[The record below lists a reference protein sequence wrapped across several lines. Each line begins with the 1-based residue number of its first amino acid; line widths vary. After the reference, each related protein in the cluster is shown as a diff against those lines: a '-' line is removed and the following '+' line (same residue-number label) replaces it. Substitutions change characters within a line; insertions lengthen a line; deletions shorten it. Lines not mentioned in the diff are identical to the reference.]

1 MHSDHRL
8 LSQLSRRAFLRST
21 AAVAA
26 LAPLRRVARATS
38 PLKQD
43 GFAYVAC
50 RSRTGSED
58 DSLQVSFLRGGRWT
72 AIQRL
77 PTRAPACVVLSPDE
91 QTLYVANEIG
101 THEGLPR
108 GTVEAFR
115 VDPSD
120 GQLSLLSRQALSLAA
135 TYPRRMALS
144 PDGRLLAVATDGGA
158 IYNLLPVAA
167 DGGLDSPSSIFK
179 ELDRGPHTRLL
190 TGSDPH
196 RLLFDSTGKYLLS
209 SGFGRRRMSAFTVAP
224 KTMSRRMQQHT
235 VEVDD
240 DSGACALHPDGSV
253 FYVRQSAANNLSC
266 YRYDSS
272 SGTVG
277 EIIQRV
283 AMPMR
288 GSDVAPAGLAIHPS
302 GRMLYTAG
310 RARGSLQ
317 AWKIH
322 AQGGFL
328 SQAKHVE
335 FEGAPAYEMF
345 VAPNGQSLFVL
356 DDSRGLIRR
365 IAVDPVTGEPGF
377 VEDAAMIRG
386 AQSIVFKTL

>member
-8 LSQLSRRAFLRST
+8 LNQLSRREFLRST

-26 LAPLRRVARATS
+26 LAPLRRIARATS

-50 RSRTGSED
+50 RPRTGSED
-58 DSLQVSFLRGGRWT
+58 DSLQVFFLQGGRWT
-72 AIQRL
+72 AIQRVA
-77 PTRAPACVVLSPDE
+77 TRAPACVVLSPDE

-115 VDPSD
+115 IDPSN
-120 GQLSLLSRQALSLAA
+120 GRISLLSRQALSLAA

-144 PDGRLLAVATDGGA
+144 PNGRLLAVAADGNA
-158 IYNLLPVAA
+158 IYNLLPVAT
-167 DGGLDSPSSIFK
+167 DGGLDGPCSIFK
-179 ELDRGPHTRLL
+179 ELDRGPHTRRLI
-190 TGSDPH
+190 GSHPH
-196 RLLFDSTGKYLLS
+196 KLLFDSTGEYLLS
-209 SGFGRRRMSAFTVAP
+209 SGFGSSRMSAFAVAP
-224 KTMSRRMQQHT
+224 RATSRRMRQRA

-240 DSGACALHPDGSV
+240 PGACALHPDGSL
-253 FYVRQSAANNLSC
+253 FYVRHSAANSLSC
-266 YRYDSS
+266 YRYDSN

-283 AMPMR
+283 AMPMH
-288 GSDVAPAGLAIHPS
+288 GSDVEPTGLAIHPS
-302 GRMLYTAG
+302 GRMLYTTETVRG
-310 RARGSLQ
+310 RLQ
-317 AWKIH
+317 AWKID
-322 AQGGFL
+322 AQGGFF

-335 FEGAPAYEMF
+335 IAGAPGHEMF
-345 VAPNGQSLFVL
+345 LAPNGESLFVL

-365 IAVDPVTGEPGF
+365 VGVDPVTGEPGF
-377 VEDAAMIRG
+377 VEDAAVIHG
-386 AQSIVFKTL
+386 AQSMVFKAL